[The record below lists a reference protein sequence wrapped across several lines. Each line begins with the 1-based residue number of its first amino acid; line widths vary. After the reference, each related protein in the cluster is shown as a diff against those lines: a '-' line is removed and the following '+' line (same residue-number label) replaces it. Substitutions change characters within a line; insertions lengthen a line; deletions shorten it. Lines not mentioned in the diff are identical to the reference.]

1 MVFVITLY
9 YSICL
14 IFVVGLLSTSVFWES
29 CNAFVR
35 TSNYWCRFQYE
46 RKSSSFAA
54 TTKDT
59 SWTATA
65 LLAAAGGQQGSGN
78 RMMVR
83 KKSNT
88 LVMMP
93 SSTPMVPWQPPGQ
106 EYAQFIDLNSRLYR
120 ERIMLLGKFID
131 EEYANQIISILLY
144 LRKEDPEKKISLY
157 INCPGA
163 LLRPAMAVYDT
174 IKQCR
179 DQCEISTLNLGMSF
193 GMGALLCAAGTKG
206 MRSSMPNA
214 RFLLQRIGLEKPFQG
229 QASDIALEVKNVK
242 ECNDRLAYEL
252 AKMTGQPISR
262 IQQDLQRDFYLS
274 SDEAVTYGLIDN
286 VLLPPSSKG
295 ISRIEYT
302 RDPWTGAKIMV
313 NTEREVNLG
322 VFGGPDEQ
330 RYQTSGTPDSEEGGL
345 GQGWRRGYDDRN
357 NNYGDDGNDN
367 YEPPTQK

>member
-1 MVFVITLY
+1 MVLVVIFHSVIIWFATA
-9 YSICL
+9 
-14 IFVVGLLSTSVFWES
+14 LLSTSAFWGS
-29 CNAFVR
+29 CTGFTA
-35 TSNYWCRFQYE
+35 SKYWVGYHGE
-46 RKSSSFAA
+46 RRSSSFAV
-54 TTKDT
+54 TRRVT
-59 SWTATA
+59 SAAATA
-65 LLAAAGGQQGSGN
+65 AGRQRGGGIRN
-78 RMMVR
+78 N
-83 KKSNT
+83 KNA

-106 EYAQFIDLNSRLYR
+106 DYAQFIDLNSRLYR

-144 LRKEDPEKKISLY
+144 LRKEDPDKKISLY

-193 GMGALLCAAGTKG
+193 GMGALLCGAGTKG

-214 RFLLQRIGLEKPFQG
+214 RFLLQRIGLEKPFKG
-229 QASDIALEVKNVK
+229 QASDIALEVKNVR
-242 ECNDRLAYEL
+242 ECNDRLEYEL

-262 IQQDLQRDFYLS
+262 IHEDLQRDFYLS
-274 SDEAVTYGLIDN
+274 SDEAVAYGLIDN
-286 VLLPPSSKG
+286 VLLPPSYKG
-295 ISRIEYT
+295 ISKVEYT

-322 VFGGPDEQ
+322 VFGGTDEQ
-330 RYQTSGTPDSEEGGL
+330 RYQTGGNSQEADEGGF
-345 GQGWRRGYDDRN
+345 GQGWRRGYEDRN
-357 NNYGDDGNDN
+357 DDDDNNN

>member
-1 MVFVITLY
+1 
-9 YSICL
+9 
-14 IFVVGLLSTSVFWES
+14 
-29 CNAFVR
+29 
-35 TSNYWCRFQYE
+35 
-46 RKSSSFAA
+46 
-54 TTKDT
+54 
-59 SWTATA
+59 
-65 LLAAAGGQQGSGN
+65 
-78 RMMVR
+78 MMVR

>member
-1 MVFVITLY
+1 
-9 YSICL
+9 
-14 IFVVGLLSTSVFWES
+14 
-29 CNAFVR
+29 
-35 TSNYWCRFQYE
+35 
-46 RKSSSFAA
+46 
-54 TTKDT
+54 
-59 SWTATA
+59 
-65 LLAAAGGQQGSGN
+65 
-78 RMMVR
+78 MMVR

-214 RFLLQRIGLEKPFQG
+214 RFLLQ
-229 QASDIALEVKNVK
+229 
-242 ECNDRLAYEL
+242 
-252 AKMTGQPISR
+252 TGQPISR